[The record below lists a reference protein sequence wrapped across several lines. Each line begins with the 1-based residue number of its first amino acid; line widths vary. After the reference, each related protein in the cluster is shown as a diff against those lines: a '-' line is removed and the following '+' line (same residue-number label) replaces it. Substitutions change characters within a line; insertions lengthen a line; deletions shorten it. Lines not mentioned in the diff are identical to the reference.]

1 MPFVQTGIPLPQ
13 ATANL
18 NTMGV
23 INAQVIL
30 NRSNKEKMNWKL
42 EISSY

>member
-1 MPFVQTGIPLPQ
+1 MAFVQMGIPLPQ

-23 INAQVIL
+23 TNAQVI
-30 NRSNKEKMNWKL
+30 SNQNSKEKMN
-42 EISSY
+42 

>member
-1 MPFVQTGIPLPQ
+1 MVTLLPQ

-23 INAQVIL
+23 INAQAI
-30 NRSNKEKMNWKL
+30 SNQNNNGQMN
-42 EISSY
+42 